1 MKYQGH
7 GDIEL
12 KTRVGSRT
20 EERLGRLVMTK
31 RGTEERLGRL
41 VMTKR
46 GTEER
51 LGTETSNLVDM
62 LVMNSR

>member
-31 RGTEERLGRL
+31 RGTEERLG
-41 VMTKR
+41 
-46 GTEER
+46 
-51 LGTETSNLVDM
+51 TETSNLVDM